1 MGCYGIGVSRVFG
14 IIAEIFSKEDS
25 LYFPENIAPYK
36 YYLVSIGEK
45 ADQIAAELAA
55 NHPET
60 ILLDDRDLRPGTKFA
75 DADLIGCPYR
85 LVISDKTLENDQI
98 ELLDRKTGETKLL
111 TQAELTDKL

>member
-60 ILLDDRDLRPGTKFA
+60 ILLDDRDLRPGAKFA

-85 LVISDKTLENDQI
+85 KWSNWATRPQNWWN
-98 ELLDRKTGETKLL
+98 
-111 TQAELTDKL
+111 